1 MRVPTSLFLTLL
13 CLVIMQPVPSMQA
26 MPLEAPF
33 QTSETYDPIDT
44 ITRTWS
50 IQIVLVNYEPSLI
63 EEGTLT
69 GGLPELSHHLTPVV
83 DINYEIDYGVS
94 HAGES
99 WTDDLTQ
106 FMLENSIS
114 GPETGSQLDETAL
127 EYQENNPDEPQAIFT
142 PRAGRAIDGE
152 AVEDWLN
159 ENPAI
164 TPPNLGYILYIFNFS
179 EFDSADHSFEHWYDY
194 KPVDPDS
201 GESQNWFRLEWDNE
215 LNPDVKL
222 QYAGFGGRHN
232 LFVLDASADQWYLRW
247 ARVWWGTPPYDDHP
261 EHCTMDLE
269 DKVDSVDLGTPGGV
283 HALNVYLNAYL
294 YDPVA
299 FLFIPQQNS
308 PSAYVDSGRLVGLIF
323 CMDVSAAIPVQS
335 LAWVTDA
342 TRQRYHLS
350 ELLPFIPWEV
360 SISFLNIDNQP
371 EWEALFWRN
380 AYVEDGITIANGS
393 TMFYDI
399 YTNMRPDYIDTGS
412 DDIQVFGVVFIKQR
426 MEMHYQ
432 NRTFTGLGGMGQT
445 VIWKAWERYYRP
457 DGITPKDGVS
467 SVQLHET
474 MHGIGIGHTWSY
486 AHYVGDFS
494 YGPMGYFAFHNG
506 TATFNQN
513 WVQSTYLDQME
524 AEVWNDFA
532 EKSQDVGDDER
543 QETYDAQEWALQR
556 FDLARSYYNH
566 MMWLDCYT
574 ELLQARDYTRNMFY
588 SQLDTNAPIIQDW
601 GVDPLPVE
609 QSGFDVWVTVTDD
622 FSGVQNV
629 SIILEMNQEIYDKY
643 TCSQDGTNWSV
654 SIPAFDII
662 QDTNL
667 DVFAAVSDWGLNGAQ
682 LLLFS
687 QEFTIAVPE
696 FPAAIVFGVSA
707 IVIVAAAGALIYRRR
722 ESGRF

>member
-1 MRVPTSLFLTLL
+1 MHVK
-13 CLVIMQPVPSMQA
+13 PVESS
-26 MPLEAPF
+26 F
-33 QTSETYDPIDT
+33 QIGQTYDPIDT
-44 ITRTWS
+44 INRAWS
-50 IQIVLVNYEPSLI
+50 IEIVLVNYEPSLI
-63 EEGTLT
+63 EEATLI
-69 GGLPELSHHLTPVV
+69 GGLPVSSDHATPIV
-83 DINYEIDYGVS
+83 DISYQIDYSVT

-106 FMLENSIS
+106 YMIENSIN
-114 GPETGSQLDETAL
+114 GPETGSQLDEAAL
-127 EYQENNPDEPQAIFT
+127 EYQENNPDEPQTIFS
-142 PRAGRAIDGE
+142 PRAGRVIDGE

-159 ENPAI
+159 ENPAVA
-164 TPPNLGYILYIFNFS
+164 PPNLGYILYIFNFS

-194 KPVDPDS
+194 NPVDSDS

-247 ARVWWGTPPYDDHP
+247 ARIWWGSPPYDDQP

-269 DKVDSVDLGTPGGV
+269 DKVSSVDLGTPAGV
-283 HALNVYLNAYL
+283 HALNVYLHDYL

-308 PSAYVDSGRLVGLIF
+308 PSAYVDSGRFVGLVF
-323 CMDVSAAIPVQS
+323 CMDVAMGIPVQS

-342 TRQRYHLS
+342 NRQRHHLS

-360 SISFLNIDNQP
+360 NIDFLNIDNHP
-371 EWEALFWRN
+371 DWDALFWRN
-380 AYVEDGITIANGS
+380 AYVEDGTTIANGS
-393 TMFYDI
+393 TMWWDI
-399 YTNMRPDYIDTGS
+399 YTNMRPDYINTTS
-412 DDIQVFGVVFIKQR
+412 DDIEVFGVVFIKQQ
-426 MEMHYQ
+426 MEMHYD

-467 SVQLHET
+467 IVQLHET
-474 MHGIGIGHTWSY
+474 MHGIGIGHTWING
-486 AHYVGDFS
+486 HYVGDFS
-494 YGPMGYFAFHNG
+494 YSPMGYFGFHNG
-506 TATFNQN
+506 TATFDQN
-513 WVQSTYLDQME
+513 WVQGTYLDQME

-543 QETYDAQEWALQR
+543 QETYDAQEWALQS
-556 FDLARSYYNH
+556 FDLAQSYYNH
-566 MMWLDCYT
+566 MMWMECYN
-574 ELLQARDYTRNMFY
+574 ELVRARDYTRNMFY
-588 SQLDTNAPIIQDW
+588 SQLDAISPVIQDW
-601 GVDPLPVE
+601 GVDSLPID

-629 SIILEMNQEIYDKY
+629 SIILEMNEEIYGQY
-643 TCSQDGTNWSV
+643 TCSQDGTNWSA

-667 DVFAAVSDWGLNGAQ
+667 DVYASASDWGMNGAQ

-696 FPAAIVFGVSA
+696 FPVAIVFGAGA
-707 IVIVAAAGALIYRRR
+707 IVIIAAAGVLIYRRR
-722 ESGRF
+722 EFGGS